1 MFKDVLPSW
10 IQNLEKS
17 GIQKALQT
25 TSKTDIISFSLGR
38 PDNDILALLELKDA
52 SLDLFS
58 PENLQYSPPSLELKG
73 HIVELMQEKQVFCT
87 PEQIILT
94 TGAQQAMTL
103 LVKLFITEGDSI
115 LVDQVTY
122 PGFIQIAQANHA
134 DLIPIPVC
142 FQNGLDV
149 EELSYILEKTNK
161 PSLIYTMSEGHNP
174 LGISLNKEH
183 RIKLTKLA
191 EHYKIPII
199 EDDAYGFLNYDS
211 VELPL
216 KSYWR
221 EGVFYIG
228 SFSKIM
234 APSLR
239 VGWIIASESMIEKL
253 EILKEGLDINTSTL
267 SQKLINSLFIKGCLK
282 EHVLKLREEYGKK
295 RDIMVEALKKH
306 IPEMEFSIPRSGFFI
321 WGKLPFSMNTDRL
334 FKLALEEEKVSFLP
348 GSAFLIGKR
357 EDIQN
362 CLRLSFAFC
371 PINLIEGGIKRLAV
385 AIQSYKWHNEG
396 QYISP
401 LTKSKEEKSKK
412 LLSNNS

>member
-1 MFKDVLPSW
+1 MFKDALPTW
-10 IQNLEKS
+10 VQNLEQS

-25 TSKTDIISFSLGR
+25 TSASDIISFSLGR
-38 PDNDILALLELKDA
+38 PDNDILALLELK
-52 SLDLFS
+52 SVSKDLFT
-58 PENLQYSPPSLELKG
+58 PENLQYSPPSLELKA
-73 HIVELMQEKQVFCT
+73 HIVELMKEKNVSCT

-103 LVKLFITEGDSI
+103 LVKLFITEGDSV
-115 LVDQVTY
+115 LVDQLTY
-122 PGFIQIAQANHA
+122 PGFTQIAQAQHA

-142 FQNGLDV
+142 FQNGLDI
-149 EELSYILEKTNK
+149 EELSHILEKINK

-174 LGISLNKEH
+174 LGISLSKKH
-183 RIKLTKLA
+183 RIKLTELA
-191 EHYKIPII
+191 KRYQVPII

-211 VELPL
+211 VEFPL
-216 KSYWR
+216 KSYWQ

-228 SFSKIM
+228 SFSKII

-239 VGWIIASESMIEKL
+239 VGWIIAPESMIEKL

-267 SQKLINSLFIKGCLK
+267 SQKLINSLFIKGNLK
-282 EHVLKLREEYGKK
+282 EHLSKLKEEYRKK
-295 RDIMVEALKKH
+295 RDVMVESLKKY

-321 WGKLPFSMNTDRL
+321 WGKLPPSMNADKI

-348 GSAFLIGKR
+348 GSAFLIGKK

-371 PINLIEGGIKRLAV
+371 SINLIEGGIKRLAL
-385 AIQSYKWHNEG
+385 AIQAYKWQNED
-396 QYISP
+396 QYILSM
-401 LTKSKEEKSKK
+401 TKNKK
-412 LLSNNS
+412 VIFKNELQ

>member
-1 MFKDVLPSW
+1 MFKNVLPSW
-10 IQNLEKS
+10 IQNLEQS

-25 TSKTDIISFSLGR
+25 TSKSDIISFSLGR
-38 PDNDILALLELKDA
+38 PDNDILALLELKDI
-52 SLDLFS
+52 STDLFF
-58 PENLQYSPPSLELKG
+58 PENLQYSPPSLALKA
-73 HIVELMQEKQVFCT
+73 HIVELMKEKQVSST

-103 LVKLFITEGDSI
+103 LVKLFITEGDSV

-122 PGFIQIAQANHA
+122 PGFIQIAQARHA
-134 DLIPIPVC
+134 ALIPIPVSYQEG
-142 FQNGLDV
+142 FDG
-149 EELSYILEKTNK
+149 EELNDILENINK
-161 PSLIYTMSEGHNP
+161 PRLIYTMSEGHNP
-174 LGISLNKEH
+174 LGMSLSKEQ

-191 EHYKIPII
+191 EHYKISII

-211 VELPL
+211 VEFPL
-216 KSYWR
+216 KSYWQ

-228 SFSKIM
+228 SFSKII

-239 VGWIIASESMIEKL
+239 VGWIIAPESMIEKL

-267 SQKLINSLFIKGCLK
+267 SQKLISSLFIKGYLK
-282 EHVLKLREEYGKK
+282 EHLAILREQYRKK

-321 WGKLPFSMNTDRL
+321 WGKLPSSINTDRL

-348 GSAFLIGKR
+348 GCAFLIGKS

-371 PINLIEGGIKRLAV
+371 PIDLIEGGIKRLAM
-385 AIQSYKWHNEG
+385 AIQSYKWQNED

-401 LTKSKEEKSKK
+401 LTKSKEDKREASIECG
-412 LLSNNS
+412 